1 MKRIIL
7 AWLSLILILL
17 LVIGLTAR
25 LGWWPV
31 SATAVPPRWESKLAQ
46 ATLQASL
53 SHQAAGLTNS
63 LNPSNE
69 VLIAGLTSFKM
80 NCASCHGLPGQPSQW
95 GTRNFYPRAPQFR
108 CS

>member
-7 AWLSLILILL
+7 TCLLLIFVLL

-53 SHQAAGLTNS
+53 SYQAAGLTS
-63 LNPSNE
+63 
-69 VLIAGLTSFKM
+69 T
-80 NCASCHGLPGQPSQW
+80 QP
-95 GTRNFYPRAPQFR
+95 FE
-108 CS
+108 